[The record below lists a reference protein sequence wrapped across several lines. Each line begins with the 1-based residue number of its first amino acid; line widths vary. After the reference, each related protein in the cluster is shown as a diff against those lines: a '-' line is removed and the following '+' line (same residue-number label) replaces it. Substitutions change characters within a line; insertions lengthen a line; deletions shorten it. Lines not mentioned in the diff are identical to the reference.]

1 MSDYKFSERKK
12 SIRCTIFTG
21 GDAPEPKAVES
32 YFISHAPDIV
42 IAADSGLDTLKRYAD
57 AFKSGEAAS
66 IDLTPDFIVGD
77 FDSISDVKLIDVYG
91 RSGDANIELCET
103 AEKRG
108 AVRIERFP
116 CDKDFTDTEL
126 ALDAAFREASLQ
138 NAIPFI
144 TLIGGGGGRLDHLL
158 AICDSFCTPQHADV
172 WLLSNEA
179 VYLLKSGTACDISD
193 LKRSDI
199 VSVAR
204 TTSSRTGGKLV
215 SHGLFWENFRREG
228 MPSISNR
235 ISENYFTARKPVT
248 FSACETDFLLILPL
262 SARVTFRPQE
272 NR

>member
-21 GDAPEPKAVES
+21 GDAPEPEAVES
-32 YFISHAPDIV
+32 YFTFHAPDIV

-57 AFKSGEAAS
+57 AFKSGEAAH
-66 IDLTPDFIVGD
+66 IDLTPDLIVGD

-91 RSGDANIELCET
+91 RSDDESPQFG
-103 AEKRG
+103 EKRG
-108 AVRIERFP
+108 AVRIERFS

-144 TLIGGGGGRLDHLL
+144 MLIGGGGGRLDHLL
-158 AICDSFCTPQHADV
+158 AICDSFCSPQHADL
-172 WLLSNEA
+172 WLLPNEA
-179 VYLLKSGTACDISD
+179 VRLLKSGTVCEISD
-193 LKRSDI
+193 LKRNDI

-204 TTSSRTGGKLV
+204 TASSRTEGKLV

>member
-21 GDAPEPKAVES
+21 GDAPLPEAVES
-32 YFISHAPDIV
+32 HFISHVPDIV

-91 RSGDANIELCET
+91 RSDDESPQFG
-103 AEKRG
+103 EKREV
-108 AVRIERFP
+108 VRIERFSR
-116 CDKDFTDTEL
+116 DKDFTDTEL
-126 ALDAAFREASLQ
+126 ALDAAFREAFLQ

-144 TLIGGGGGRLDHLL
+144 TLIGGGSGRLDHLL
-158 AICDSFCTPQHADV
+158 AIFDSFSAPHRADV
-172 WLLSNEA
+172 WLLPKEA
-179 VYLLKSGTACDISD
+179 VYLLKSGTTCNVSD
-193 LKRSDI
+193 LKRDDI

-204 TTSSRTGGKLV
+204 TSFSRTEGNLI

-235 ISENYFTARKPVT
+235 ISKNYFTDRKPVT
-248 FSACETDFLLILPL
+248 LSACEADFLLILPL

>member
-1 MSDYKFSERKK
+1 MSDYKFSDRKK
-12 SIRCTIFTG
+12 SICCTIFTG
-21 GDAPEPKAVES
+21 GDAPEPEAAES
-32 YFISHAPDIV
+32 YFVSHAPDIV

-57 AFKSGEAAS
+57 AFKNGEAAH

-77 FDSISDVKLIDVYG
+77 FDSISDVKLIDTYG
-91 RSGDANIELCET
+91 QSDDESPLLG
-103 AEKRG
+103 EKRG
-108 AVRIERFP
+108 EVRVERFS

-144 TLIGGGGGRLDHLL
+144 TLIGGGGGRIDHLL
-158 AICDSFCTPQHADV
+158 AICDSFCTPHHADV
-172 WLLSNEA
+172 WLLPNEA

-193 LKRSDI
+193 LERGDI

-204 TTSSRTGGKLV
+204 TAFSRTEGKLI

-228 MPSISNR
+228 MPSITNR
-235 ISENYFTARKPVT
+235 ISENYFTERKPVT
-248 FSACETDFLLILPL
+248 LTAYEADFLLILPL
-262 SARVTFRPQE
+262 SASVTFRPQE

>member
-21 GDAPEPKAVES
+21 GDAPEPEAVES
-32 YFISHAPDIV
+32 YFISHVPDIV

-57 AFKSGEAAS
+57 AFKNGEAAH

-77 FDSISDVKLIDVYG
+77 FDSISDVKLIDLYG
-91 RSGDANIELCET
+91 RSDDESPQLG
-103 AEKRG
+103 EKRG
-108 AVRIERFP
+108 EVRIERFP

-144 TLIGGGGGRLDHLL
+144 TLIGGGGGRIDHLL
-158 AICDSFCTPQHADV
+158 AICDSFCTPQHADL
-172 WLLSNEA
+172 WLLPNEA
-179 VYLLKSGTACDISD
+179 VRLLKSGTVCEISD
-193 LKRSDI
+193 LKRDDI

-204 TTSSRTGGKLV
+204 TAFSRTGGKLV
-215 SHGLFWENFRREG
+215 SHGLFWEGFRREG

-235 ISENYFTARKPVT
+235 ISENYFTDRKPVT
-248 FSACETDFLLILPL
+248 LTACEADFLLILPL
-262 SARVTFRPQE
+262 SATVTFRPQE

>member
-12 SIRCTIFTG
+12 SIHCAIFTG
-21 GDAPEPKAVES
+21 GDAPEPEAAES
-32 YFISHAPDIV
+32 YFVSHAPDIV

-57 AFKSGEAAS
+57 AFKNGEAAH
-66 IDLTPDFIVGD
+66 IDLTPDLIVGD
-77 FDSISDVKLIDVYG
+77 FDSISAVQL
-91 RSGDANIELCET
+91 IELYGQNDDESPRFG
-103 AEKRG
+103 EKKE
-108 AVRIERFP
+108 APHIERFP

-158 AICDSFCTPQHADV
+158 AIFDSFCTAQHADV
-172 WLLSNEA
+172 WLLPNEA
-179 VYLLKSGTACDISD
+179 VRLLKSGTACDILD
-193 LKRSDI
+193 LKRNDI

-204 TTSSRTGGKLV
+204 TAFSRTEGKLV

-235 ISENYFTARKPVT
+235 ISENCFTTRKPVT
-248 FSACETDFLLILPL
+248 LSACEADFLLILPL
-262 SARVTFRPQE
+262 SASVTFRPQE

>member
-1 MSDYKFSERKK
+1 M
-12 SIRCTIFTG
+12 IFTG

-57 AFKSGEAAS
+57 AFKSGEAAH

-77 FDSISDVKLIDVYG
+77 FDSISDVKLIDLYD
-91 RSGDANIELCET
+91 RSGDTNIEPCET
-103 AEKRG
+103 AGKRG

-116 CDKDFTDTEL
+116 RDKDFTDTEL

-158 AICDSFCTPQHADV
+158 AICDSFCSPQHADV
-172 WLLSNEA
+172 WLLPNEA

-204 TTSSRTGGKLV
+204 TAFSRTGGKLI
-215 SHGLFWENFRREG
+215 SHGLFWEGFRREG

-235 ISENYFTARKPVT
+235 ISENYFTDRKPVT
-248 FSACETDFLLILPL
+248 LTACEADFLLILPL
-262 SARVTFRPQE
+262 SATVTFRPQE

>member
-21 GDAPEPKAVES
+21 GDAPEPEAVES
-32 YFISHAPDIV
+32 YFTFHAPDIV

-66 IDLTPDFIVGD
+66 IDLTPDLIVGD

-91 RSGDANIELCET
+91 RSDDESPQFG
-103 AEKRG
+103 EKRG
-108 AVRIERFP
+108 AVRIERFY

-158 AICDSFCTPQHADV
+158 AICDSFCSPQHADL
-172 WLLSNEA
+172 WLLPNEA
-179 VYLLKSGTACDISD
+179 VRLLKSGTVCEISD
-193 LKRSDI
+193 LKRNDI

-204 TTSSRTGGKLV
+204 TASSRTEGKLV

>member
-1 MSDYKFSERKK
+1 MSDYKFSKRKK
-12 SIRCTIFTG
+12 SICCTIFTG

-66 IDLTPDFIVGD
+66 IDLTPDLIVGD

-91 RSGDANIELCET
+91 RSDDESPQFG
-103 AEKRG
+103 EKRG
-108 AVRIERFP
+108 ATRIERFP
-116 CDKDFTDTEL
+116 RDKDFTDTEL

-158 AICDSFCTPQHADV
+158 AICDSFCSPQHADV

-204 TTSSRTGGKLV
+204 TASSRTGGKLV